1 MCFLSVGLTVAVRFL
16 LNKFLNIS
24 ALTPAHGNEVTN
36 GDPNKHLNISVLTP
50 THGIE
55 ITNGNP
61 NKLFNISVLTPNPNF
76 GNGVPQPEQALKHK
90 CTDTNA

>member
-1 MCFLSVGLTVAVRFL
+1 MCFLSVGFTAAVRFL
-16 LNKFLNIS
+16 PNKLLNIS

-50 THGIE
+50 
-55 ITNGNP
+55 NP
-61 NKLFNISVLTPNPNF
+61 IF
-76 GNGVPQPEQALKHK
+76 GNGVPQPGQALKHE